1 MKPSVR
7 MALDT
12 SVQMVEDHTLYTT
25 RAFTGGAA
33 ARRLLESSMS
43 DLAKT
48 DRESVENAM
57 RQGATLEEACA
68 PMLTEEYF
76 DAWYAQMM
84 AELTAVI
91 GE

>member
-1 MKPSVR
+1 
-7 MALDT
+7 
-12 SVQMVEDHTLYTT
+12 
-25 RAFTGGAA
+25 
-33 ARRLLESSMS
+33 MS

-48 DRESVENAM
+48 DRESIKNAM

-76 DAWYAQMM
+76 DAWYTQMM